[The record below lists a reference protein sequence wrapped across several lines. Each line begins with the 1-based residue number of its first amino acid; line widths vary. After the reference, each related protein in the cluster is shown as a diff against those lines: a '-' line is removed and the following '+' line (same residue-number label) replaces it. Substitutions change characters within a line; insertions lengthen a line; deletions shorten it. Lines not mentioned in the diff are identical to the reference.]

1 MTPPPGRRRA
11 TIHDVAAEAGVSR
24 GTVSRLLNGTSYV
37 SSDAREA
44 IEKAIA
50 KVGYVQNTAA
60 RNLVTRRSR
69 AVGFVVHEPHE
80 LFLDDPN
87 IGAILLGANEV
98 VSEADF
104 QLVVLVL
111 DSERDS
117 QRVAD
122 YLRGGFVDGAVLVSA
137 RQHDTIAGAV
147 ERLGLPAVF
156 IGHPPGHPAIPYVGI
171 DNRSA
176 ARSVTEELLRT
187 GRRRVAMVASALD
200 RDSGSDR
207 LAGFRDALGERFDP
221 RLVVDHPLY
230 SYGSGLEGTRELL
243 RRDPA
248 IDGIF
253 AASDAVAA
261 GVLEALRQAGRS
273 VPGDV
278 GVVGFDDSAWA
289 VRCVPALST
298 VRQPAR
304 LMGRRAAEIVL
315 GQIQGAEV
323 EPGGALLDTEVVWR
337 ASA

>member
-1 MTPPPGRRRA
+1 MRPPGRRRA
-11 TIHDVAAEAGVSR
+11 TIHDVAAEAGISR
-24 GTVSRLLNGTSYV
+24 GTVSRVLNGNSYV
-37 SSDAREA
+37 SAEAREA
-44 IEKAIA
+44 VERAIA

-69 AVGFVVHEPHE
+69 AVGFVVHEPHD

-117 QRVAD
+117 HRVAD

-137 RQHDTIAGAV
+137 RQHDAIADVV
-147 ERLGLPAVF
+147 ERLHLPAAF
-156 IGHPPGHPAIPYVGI
+156 IGHPPGHPDIPYVGI

-176 ARSVTEELLRT
+176 ARAVTQGLLGT
-187 GRRRVAMVASALD
+187 GRRRVAMIASALD
-200 RDSGSDR
+200 RDSGTDR
-207 LAGFRDALGERFDP
+207 LAGFRDALGERFDAG
-221 RLVVDHPLY
+221 LVVDYPLY
-230 SYGSGLEGTRELL
+230 SYTSGLEGVRELL
-243 RRDPA
+243 RRDPGV
-248 IDGIF
+248 DGIF

-261 GVLEALRQAGRS
+261 GALEGLREAGRS

-289 VRCVPALST
+289 VRCVPQLST

-304 LMGRRAAEIVL
+304 LMGRTAAEVVL
-315 GQIQGAEV
+315 RQIEGT
-323 EPGGALLDTEVVWR
+323 EPEPIGSLLATEVVWR